1 MGSKAENRKISVRE
15 LHMSDFERSVAIKM
29 RIGMN
34 QGTAGSAHA
43 KQAMPTEDSL
53 TRSLKKQIARL
64 QENLQKLSE
73 NSDLSM
79 EEKMKRRQELMR
91 QIADLNNQLRM
102 HELELQRE
110 KQNRNAEKQ
119 EEQASVKKAEN
130 SPETALGNGKKQGTG
145 LSQASMQAMISAE
158 NTFDQAKVHG
168 SVVRQIE
175 ARKKVLAAEISQDSK
190 GNTEAKQQE
199 LSELEQAGRTA
210 EEKRAELLGKAGR
223 VQKEAKDKEEGR
235 VDEDEEARKKED
247 EKKQLISVDV
257 RI

>member
-1 MGSKAENRKISVRE
+1 MLRQTLEGECSE
-15 LHMSDFERSVAIKM
+15 KM

-34 QGTAGSAHA
+34 EGKSGSMGKTNA
-43 KQAMPTEDSL
+43 KQAMQTEDSL

-73 NSDLSM
+73 NNDLGI

-91 QIADLNNQLRM
+91 QIADLNSQLRM

-110 KQNRNAEKQ
+110 KQNRTAKD
-119 EEQASVKKAEN
+119 EEERTSAKKEGNGTGA
-130 SPETALGNGKKQGTG
+130 ALGTGKKQGTG

-168 SVVRQIE
+168 SVVRQTE
-175 ARKKVLAAEISQDSK
+175 ARMKILAAEISQDSK

-199 LSELEQAGRTA
+199 LSELEQTRRAA

-223 VQKEAKDKEEGR
+223 VQKETKDKEEGR
-235 VDEDEEARKKED
+235 IKEDEESKKKEE
-247 EKKQLISVDV
+247 EKKRLLSVDV

>member
-1 MGSKAENRKISVRE
+1 
-15 LHMSDFERSVAIKM
+15 M
-29 RIGMN
+29 RIGVN
-34 QGTAGSAHA
+34 GGTSGNVGGTHA

-79 EEKMKRRQELMR
+79 EEKMKRRQELMK

-102 HELELQRE
+102 HELELQRQ
-110 KQNRNAEKQ
+110 KQNSNAKSQ
-119 EEQASVKKAEN
+119 EEQASAKKAEN
-130 SPETALGNGKKQGTG
+130 EPGAALGNGKKQGTG

-175 ARKKVLAAEISQDSK
+175 ARKKVLASEISQDSK
-190 GNTEAKQQE
+190 GNTEAKQKE
-199 LSELEQAGRTA
+199 LSELEQTEAA
-210 EEKRAELLGKAGR
+210 ANEKRAELLGKAGR
-223 VQKEAKDKEEGR
+223 AQKEARDKEEGR
-235 VDEDEEARKKED
+235 TDEDEDAKKKEE
-247 EKKQLISVDV
+247 EKKRLTSVDV

>member
-1 MGSKAENRKISVRE
+1 
-15 LHMSDFERSVAIKM
+15 M
-29 RIGMN
+29 RIGIN
-34 QGTAGSAHA
+34 GGNSGNVGGTHA
-43 KQAMPTEDSL
+43 KQAVKTEDSL

-110 KQNRNAEKQ
+110 KQNNNAQRQ
-119 EEQASVKKAEN
+119 EEQASAKRAEGE
-130 SPETALGNGKKQGTG
+130 PGAALGNGKKPGTG
-145 LSQASMQAMISAE
+145 LSQASMQAMISAG

-168 SVVRQIE
+168 RVVRQLE

-199 LSELEQAGRTA
+199 LSELEQRQGAA
-210 EEKRAELLGKAGR
+210 EEKKAKLLGEAGR
-223 VQKEAKDKEEGR
+223 VQKEAKNREEGR
-235 VDEDEEARKKED
+235 TEEDEEAKKKEE
-247 EKKQLISVDV
+247 EKKQKRNSWY
-257 RI
+257 R

>member
-1 MGSKAENRKISVRE
+1 
-15 LHMSDFERSVAIKM
+15 M
-29 RIGMN
+29 RIGTN
-34 QGTAGSAHA
+34 GKNSDNVSGAYA

-53 TRSLKKQIARL
+53 SRSLKKQIARL

-73 NSDLSM
+73 NSDLDM
-79 EEKMKRRQELMR
+79 KEKMKRRQELMR

-110 KQNRNAEKQ
+110 KQNNNAKKQ

-130 SPETALGNGKKQGTG
+130 EPGAALGNGKKQGAG

-158 NTFDQAKVHG
+158 HTFDQAKVYG

-175 ARKKVLAAEISQDSK
+175 ARKRVLAAEISQDSK

-199 LSELEQAGRTA
+199 LLELEQTGRAA
-210 EEKRAELLGKAGR
+210 EEKKAELLGKAGR
-223 VQKEAKDKEEGR
+223 VQKETKDKEEGR
-235 VDEDEEARKKED
+235 AEEDEEAKKKEE
-247 EKKQLISVDV
+247 EKKRPVSVDV

>member
-1 MGSKAENRKISVRE
+1 
-15 LHMSDFERSVAIKM
+15 M
-29 RIGMN
+29 RIGVN
-34 QGTAGSAHA
+34 GGTSGNVGGTHA

-79 EEKMKRRQELMR
+79 EEKMKRRQELMK

-102 HELELQRE
+102 HELELQRQ
-110 KQNRNAEKQ
+110 KQNSNAKSQ
-119 EEQASVKKAEN
+119 EEQASAKKAE
-130 SPETALGNGKKQGTG
+130 SEPGAALGNGKKQGTG

-175 ARKKVLAAEISQDSK
+175 ARKKVLASEISQDSK
-190 GNTEAKQQE
+190 GNTEAKQKE
-199 LSELEQAGRTA
+199 LSELEQTEAA
-210 EEKRAELLGKAGR
+210 ANEKRAELLGKAGR
-223 VQKEAKDKEEGR
+223 AQKEARDKEEGR
-235 VDEDEEARKKED
+235 TDEDEDAKKKEE
-247 EKKQLISVDV
+247 EKKRLTSVDV